1 LKVKKLELGF
11 LKVNC
16 YILSLNSIN
25 VIIDPGADFKI
36 IKENLTR
43 YGIKPDFILNTH
55 GHYDHIGAVNEMIG
69 YYKIP
74 FYIHELEEPIIRD
87 PYKNLSSFFGGNEL
101 LLKTYKLIKNND
113 YGYFEGLGINIIN
126 VPGHTP
132 GSIMLNVDGVLF
144 TGDFIF
150 KDSIGRT
157 DLPGGD
163 LIQIKKSLSVLKK
176 MDRSYLIYP
185 GHGENTTLEQELKT
199 NCFLDE
205 SFLSDDSKI
214 IREKGD
220 LF

>member
-1 LKVKKLELGF
+1 M
-11 LKVNC
+11 
-16 YILSLNSIN
+16 
-25 VIIDPGADFKI
+25 IIDPGADFMV

-43 YGIKPDFILNTH
+43 YGVKPDFILNTH
-55 GHYDHIGAVNEMIG
+55 GHYDHIGAVNEMIE

-74 FYIHELEEPIIRD
+74 FYIHELEEPIIKD
-87 PYKNLSSFFGGNEL
+87 PYKNLSSFFVGNEL
-101 LLKTYKLIKNND
+101 SLKTYKLIKNED
-113 YGYFEGLGINIIN
+113 YGYFEEFGISIVN

-132 GSIMLNVDGVLF
+132 GSIMLNVDGALF
-144 TGDFIF
+144 TGDLIF

-163 LIQIKKSLSVLKK
+163 LVQMKKSLSELKK
-176 MDRSYLIYP
+176 MEGRFIIYP

-199 NCFLDE
+199 NRFLDE
-205 SFLSDDSKI
+205 NFLSDGSKA